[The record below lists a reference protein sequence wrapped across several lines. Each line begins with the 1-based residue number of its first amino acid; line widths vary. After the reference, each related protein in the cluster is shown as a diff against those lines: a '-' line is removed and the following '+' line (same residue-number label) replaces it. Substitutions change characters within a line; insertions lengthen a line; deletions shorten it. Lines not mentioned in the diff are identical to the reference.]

1 MKKLI
6 LTAII
11 ILGLTTSLS
20 ASAASDNFDI
30 QFENEPLP
38 LFQNANFMPGDSVSR
53 YIRATNNTTD
63 AYPGYIWA
71 TGVNDGDGLG
81 SAMILTIT
89 ITGNSLPEY
98 QETLADFFSSPPVKL
113 PDVAP
118 NETVEYILDI
128 YFEHPSGNEY
138 QEDTVGFNINI
149 NFGDEGP
156 PPTPEP
162 TKPPPGDCTTG
173 CGGSNPVID
182 PIPQCSDDAVSPI
195 NLSETY
201 TETNTTITFTLTSN
215 RTGVFSDANPVVFN
229 KQGALRHETVTFVAD
244 YQDLGCIQDITLFIP
259 AIATTSTPDKFDG
272 TKSGTF
278 GGDDASESE
287 GFISTSQ
294 NNLLASI
301 FGFLPCGYWLII
313 LLLALMVLTALDRGY
328 TLKRKIYMLVVLLA
342 ILILA
347 IMGYIPCNWWIILI
361 VALVLAYL
369 LFRKRRREY

>member
-11 ILGLTTSLS
+11 ILGLTISSS
-20 ASAASDNFDI
+20 ASAAPDNFDI

-63 AYPGYIWA
+63 TYPGYIWA
-71 TGVNDGDGLG
+71 IGVNDGDGLG

-89 ITGNSLPEY
+89 ITGNSVPIY
-98 QETLADFFSSPPVKL
+98 QGTLANFFSNPPVRL
-113 PDVAP
+113 PDIVP

-128 YFEHPSGNEY
+128 YFEHQSGNKY
-138 QEDTVGFNINI
+138 QEDTIGFDISI
-149 NFGDEGP
+149 VFGDEGP
-156 PPTPEP
+156 PPTPTP
-162 TKPPPGDCTTG
+162 TVTPTPNPGCPG
-173 CGGSNPVID
+173 CGPNPI
-182 PIPQCSDDAVSPI
+182 IVSPTPTPDPKV
-195 NLSETY
+195 SPTP
-201 TETNTTITFTLTSN
+201 TPTPTPT
-215 RTGVFSDANPVVFN
+215 PVP
-229 KQGALRHETVTFVAD
+229 G
-244 YQDLGCIQDITLFIP
+244 
-259 AIATTSTPDKFDG
+259 STPTPTPFEG
-272 TKSGTF
+272 STSGTF
-278 GGDDASESE
+278 GGDASDSK
-287 GFISTSQ
+287 GFVSTSQ

-369 LFRKRRREY
+369 LFRKRRKEEY